1 MAGAS
6 EDSMGRKSEDTA
18 GRRRNPRRGQDRA
31 EREVGGGLHG
41 MLKAPEPWDA
51 TIPTAAQQDRKP
63 TPWVAAVGE
72 LIRCPALPWGPRPRT
87 LCEGICGPVNLHGHL

>member
-1 MAGAS
+1 
-6 EDSMGRKSEDTA
+6 
-18 GRRRNPRRGQDRA
+18 
-31 EREVGGGLHG
+31 

-51 TIPTAAQQDRKP
+51 TIPTAAPQDRKP

-72 LIRCPALPWGPRPRT
+72 LIRSALGPRPRT